1 LEKKEKINQKK
12 GKTEK
17 LGKKRKSEKKDE
29 KNERV
34 KKKKKRNA
42 FWITIVI
49 HSALGVGEQ

>member
-29 KNERV
+29 KNKRV